1 MLPTEQ
7 IFIIIAVLL
16 LASVFASKASGRLG
30 VPALLLFLTVGMLA
44 GSDGIGQIEFN
55 NPVIAK
61 FIGDFALTIILFTGG
76 LDTEWSKIR
85 PVLLPGLT
93 LASLGVILTVLL
105 VATFSWFML
114 GSFYR
119 FEIGMEGL
127 SWGQAF
133 LLGSIISSTDAAA
146 VFSVFRSSSF
156 QLPQKLQGLLELESG
171 SNDPIAVLL
180 TVNVLAALTNSSFSI
195 GSFVFALF
203 LQLAIAILIGYGSG
217 LAMVW
222 MMNHLNLPS
231 QGLYPVATLGA
242 IFLISGVTTLLQ
254 GSAVLAVYLA
264 GIIMGNRSFVHKESI
279 ISFHDGL
286 TWLMQITMFL
296 TFGLLVNP
304 SELLKTAGVA
314 IAIALFLIFVARPAS
329 VFISLGFNPM
339 KWQEKLFISWVGL
352 RGSVPIILA
361 TLPLTVNLSQGK
373 AIFNVVFFIVLIS
386 IFLQGLTLIPVAK
399 YLKLSEID
407 EVNSG

>member
-85 PVLLPGLT
+85 PVLLAGLT

-105 VATFSWFML
+105 VATFSWFIL

-119 FEIGMEGL
+119 FEIGTEGL

-146 VFSVFRSSSF
+146 VFSVFRSRKQGHQIFRFKSS
-156 QLPQKLQGLLELESG
+156 LEGIFRE
-171 SNDPIAVLL
+171 NEK
-180 TVNVLAALTNSSFSI
+180 NVT
-195 GSFVFALF
+195 G
-203 LQLAIAILIGYGSG
+203 GEE
-217 LAMVW
+217 
-222 MMNHLNLPS
+222 
-231 QGLYPVATLGA
+231 TLK
-242 IFLISGVTTLLQ
+242 INIHYV
-254 GSAVLAVYLA
+254 
-264 GIIMGNRSFVHKESI
+264 
-279 ISFHDGL
+279 
-286 TWLMQITMFL
+286 
-296 TFGLLVNP
+296 
-304 SELLKTAGVA
+304 
-314 IAIALFLIFVARPAS
+314 
-329 VFISLGFNPM
+329 
-339 KWQEKLFISWVGL
+339 
-352 RGSVPIILA
+352 
-361 TLPLTVNLSQGK
+361 
-373 AIFNVVFFIVLIS
+373 
-386 IFLQGLTLIPVAK
+386 IP
-399 YLKLSEID
+399 
-407 EVNSG
+407 G

>member
-30 VPALLLFLTVGMLA
+30 VPALLLFLIVGMLA
-44 GSDGIGQIEFN
+44 GSDGIGQIQFDE
-55 NPVIAK
+55 PAIAK

-93 LASLGVILTVLL
+93 LASVGVVLTVLL
-105 VATFSWFML
+105 VAIFSWFIL
-114 GSFYR
+114 GSFSS
-119 FEIGMEGL
+119 FEIGTQGI

-156 QLPQKLQGLLELESG
+156 KLPEKLQGLLELESG

-180 TVNVLAALTNSSFSI
+180 TINVLATLTRSHFSV
-195 GSFVFALF
+195 GTFLWELF

-217 LAMVW
+217 LGLVW
-222 MMNHLNLPS
+222 MINHLNLPS

-242 IFLISGVTTLLQ
+242 IFLISGTTTLLN

-279 ISFHDGL
+279 VSFHDGL

-304 SELLKTAGVA
+304 SELPKTAGVA
-314 IAIALFLIFVARPAS
+314 IAIALFLIFVARPIS
-329 VFISLGFNPM
+329 VFVSLGFNPM

-361 TLPLTVNLSQGK
+361 TLPLTVNLYQGK

-399 YLKLSEID
+399 YLKLAEME
-407 EVNSG
+407 EVNSR

>member
-1 MLPTEQ
+1 MFPTEQ

-16 LASVFASKASGRLG
+16 LASVFASKASARFG
-30 VPALLLFLTVGMLA
+30 VPALLLFLIVGMVA
-44 GSDGIGQIEFN
+44 GSDGIGQIQFHD
-55 NPVIAK
+55 PVIAK
-61 FIGDFALTIILFTGG
+61 FIGDYALTIILFTGG

-93 LASLGVILTVLL
+93 LASVGVILTVLL
-105 VATFSWFML
+105 VATFSWFIL
-114 GSFYR
+114 GSFSS
-119 FEIGMEGL
+119 FEIGTQGI
-127 SWGQAF
+127 SWGQAL
-133 LLGSIISSTDAAA
+133 LLGAIISSTDAAA
-146 VFSVFRSSSF
+146 VFSVFRSSTF
-156 QLPQKLQGLLELESG
+156 KLPEKLQGLLELESG

-180 TVNVLAALTNSSFSI
+180 TINILATLTRSHFSV
-195 GSFVFALF
+195 GAFLWELFVE
-203 LQLAIAILIGYGSG
+203 LAIAILIGYGSG
-217 LAMVW
+217 LGMVW

-231 QGLYPVATLGA
+231 QGLYPVATLGG
-242 IFLISGVTTLLQ
+242 IFLISGTTTLLN

-264 GIIMGNRSFVHKESI
+264 GIIMGNRPFVHKESI
-279 ISFHDGL
+279 VSFHGGL

-304 SELLKTAGVA
+304 SELPKTAGVA
-314 IAIALFLIFVARPAS
+314 IAIALFLIFVARPIS
-329 VFISLGFNPM
+329 VFVSLGFNPM

-361 TLPLTVNLSQGK
+361 TLPLTVNLYQGK
-373 AIFNVVFFIVLIS
+373 AIFNVVFFIVLVS

-399 YLKLSEID
+399 YLKLSAID

>member
-1 MLPTEQ
+1 MLTTEQ

-30 VPALLLFLTVGMLA
+30 VPALLLFLIVGMLA
-44 GSDGIGQIEFN
+44 GSDGIGQIQFD
-55 NPVIAK
+55 NPAIAK

-93 LASLGVILTVLL
+93 LASVGVVLTVLL
-105 VATFSWFML
+105 VATFSWFIL
-114 GSFYR
+114 GSFSS
-119 FEIGMEGL
+119 FEIGTQGI

-156 QLPQKLQGLLELESG
+156 KLPEKLQGLLELESG

-180 TVNVLAALTNSSFSI
+180 TINVLATLTRSHFSV
-195 GSFVFALF
+195 GNFLWELF

-217 LAMVW
+217 LGLVW
-222 MMNHLNLPS
+222 MINHLNLPS
-231 QGLYPVATLGA
+231 QGLYPVATLGS
-242 IFLISGVTTLLQ
+242 IFLISGTTTLLN

-264 GIIMGNRSFVHKESI
+264 GIIMGNRAFVYKESI
-279 ISFHDGL
+279 VSFHDGL

-304 SELLKTAGVA
+304 SELPKTAGVA
-314 IAIALFLIFVARPAS
+314 IAIALFLIFVARPIS
-329 VFISLGFNPM
+329 VFISLGFNSM

-361 TLPLTVNLSQGK
+361 TLPLTVNLYQGK

-386 IFLQGLTLIPVAK
+386 ILLQGLTLIPVAK

-407 EVNSG
+407 

>member
-7 IFIIIAVLL
+7 IFIVIAVLL

-44 GSDGIGQIEFN
+44 GSDGIGQIEFDD
-55 NPVIAK
+55 PVTAK

-93 LASLGVILTVLL
+93 LASLGVVLTVSF
-105 VATFSWFML
+105 VGAFSWFIL
-114 GSFYR
+114 GSFSS
-119 FEIGMEGL
+119 FQIGREGI

-146 VFSVFRSSSF
+146 VFSVFRSNSF
-156 QLPQKLQGLLELESG
+156 QLPQRLQGLLELESG

-180 TVNVLAALTNSSFSI
+180 TVNILAALTNSSFSI

-203 LQLAIAILIGYGSG
+203 LQLVIAILIGYGSG
-217 LAMVW
+217 LGLVW

-264 GIIMGNRSFVHKESI
+264 GIIMGNRSFIYKESI

-304 SELLKTAGVA
+304 TELPKTAGVA
-314 IAIALFLIFVARPAS
+314 IAIALFLIFVARPVS
-329 VFISLGFNPM
+329 VFVSLGFNPM

-361 TLPLTVNLSQGK
+361 TLPLTVNLYQGK

-399 YLKLSEID
+399 YLKLAEID
-407 EVNSG
+407 

>member
-1 MLPTEQ
+1 MFPTEQ

-16 LASVFASKASGRLG
+16 LASVFASKASARFG
-30 VPALLLFLTVGMLA
+30 VPALLLFLIVGMVA
-44 GSDGIGQIEFN
+44 GSDGIGQIQFHD
-55 NPVIAK
+55 PVIAK

-93 LASLGVILTVLL
+93 LASVGVILTVLL
-105 VATFSWFML
+105 VATFSWFIL
-114 GSFYR
+114 GSFSS
-119 FEIGMEGL
+119 FEIGTQGI
-127 SWGQAF
+127 SWGQAL
-133 LLGSIISSTDAAA
+133 LLGAIISSTDAAA
-146 VFSVFRSSSF
+146 VFSVFRSSTF
-156 QLPQKLQGLLELESG
+156 KLPERLQGLLELESG

-180 TVNVLAALTNSSFSI
+180 TINILATLTRSHFSV
-195 GSFVFALF
+195 GAFLWELF

-217 LAMVW
+217 LGMVW

-231 QGLYPVATLGA
+231 QGLYPVATLGG
-242 IFLISGVTTLLQ
+242 IFLISGTTPLLN

-264 GIIMGNRSFVHKESI
+264 GIIMGNRPFVHKESI
-279 ISFHDGL
+279 VSFHDGL

-304 SELLKTAGVA
+304 SELPKTAGVA
-314 IAIALFLIFVARPAS
+314 IAIALFLIFVARPVS
-329 VFISLGFNPM
+329 VFVSLGFDAM

-361 TLPLTVNLSQGK
+361 TLPLTVNFPHSK
-373 AIFNVVFFIVLIS
+373 DIFNVVFFIVLVS
-386 IFLQGLTLIPVAK
+386 IFLQGLTLVPVAK
-399 YLKLSEID
+399 YLKLAEMD
-407 EVNSG
+407 EVNAK